1 MQHQFVL
8 RDHSALGWGLF
19 GFWILMFLLI
29 ASRLVGPPEISAAAT
44 ARAARNPMAGNRVGS
59 ASILLT
65 LGALALGPVLVY
77 AYQSDRSGR
86 GGESLHIPAEIGGWR
101 GTPALRGDFRPVF
114 LVPDLEYER
123 IYRDDQG
130 REVYLYVA
138 EYAIQEQG
146 KEAVSNANTVYD
158 ERAWQPVAT
167 RARQLANS
175 IAVQETRL
183 RSRANAEKLVWQWY
197 YVHGYAVR
205 SPHLAKVLGAWSTLS
220 MDPASAVVIVA
231 TDVHSSGKD
240 SESSLL
246 RFVTDS
252 RPAIER
258 AIDRA
263 RQRELSP

>member
-1 MQHQFVL
+1 
-8 RDHSALGWGLF
+8 
-19 GFWILMFLLI
+19 
-29 ASRLVGPPEISAAAT
+29 
-44 ARAARNPMAGNRVGS
+44 
-59 ASILLT
+59 LLT

-77 AYQSDRSGR
+77 AYQSDRSER
-86 GGESLHIPAEIGGWR
+86 GEQSLHIPAEIGHWR
-101 GTPALRGDFRPVF
+101 ATPALRGDFRFVF
-114 LVPDLEYER
+114 QVPDLEYER
-123 IYRDDQG
+123 LYRDDHG

-138 EYAIQEQG
+138 EYANQEQG

-167 RARQLANS
+167 RARYLGNN

-183 RSRANAEKLVWQWY
+183 RSRAKAEKLVWHWY

-205 SPHLAKVLGAWSTLS
+205 SRYLAKALGAWSTLN

-231 TDVHSSGKD
+231 TDVHSSGED
-240 SESSLL
+240 GESSLL

-263 RQRELSP
+263 RQREPSP